1 MTLYEILEVFKSTSE
16 EAFNV
21 IVKGNEKEFIF
32 NNKID
37 FYRMRQ
43 AVEYYE
49 DAEDKHIAYYADK
62 AVLSIDM
69 INNIITIEE

>member
-1 MTLYEILEVFKSTSE
+1 MTLYEILEVFKCTSE

-21 IVKGNEKEFIF
+21 VVKGHEKHLIF

-37 FYRMRQ
+37 FYDMRK

-49 DAEDKHIAYYADK
+49 DAEDKYIAYYADK
-62 AVLSIDM
+62 AVLNIDM
-69 INNIITIEE
+69 INSIIIIEA

>member
-1 MTLYEILEVFKSTSE
+1 MTLYEILEVFRSTSE
-16 EAFNV
+16 DAFDV
-21 IVKGNEKEFIF
+21 VVKGCEKELIF

-49 DAEDKHIAYYADK
+49 DAEDRHIAYYADK
-62 AVLSIDM
+62 AVLNIDM
-69 INNIITIEE
+69 INNIITIEA

>member
-1 MTLYEILEVFKSTSE
+1 MTLYEILEVFKCTSE

-21 IVKGNEKEFIF
+21 VVKGHDNELIF

-37 FYRMRQ
+37 FYRMRK
-43 AVEYYE
+43 AIEYYE
-49 DAEDKHIAYYADK
+49 DEEDKQIDYYAEK
-62 AVLSIDM
+62 TVLNIDM

>member
-1 MTLYEILEVFKSTSE
+1 MTLYEILEVFKCTSE

-21 IVKGNEKEFIF
+21 VVKGHENELIF

-49 DAEDKHIAYYADK
+49 DTEDRHIAYYADK
-62 AVLSIDM
+62 SVLNIDM